1 MSIDQT
7 IIRTLIPHA
16 KGMCLLESVEDWDE
30 DWVVCL
36 SSTHRREDNPLRRN
50 GELSVVHAMEYGA
63 QAMAVHGGL
72 LAKKNNQSIAP
83 GYLVA
88 LRNAQ
93 FFVPRLDTLDD
104 GLRVKAI
111 CIMSGPGSL
120 MYEFELSAGGAK
132 VAVARATVMT

>member
-1 MSIDQT
+1 MPIDQA

-16 KGMCLLESVEDWDE
+16 EKMCLLESVEDWGE

-36 SSTHRREDNPLRRN
+36 SSTHKREDNPLKRN

-72 LAKKNNQSIAP
+72 LAKKNNRPIAP

-93 FFVPRLDTLDD
+93 FFVPRLDTLDGD
-104 GLRVKAI
+104 LRIKAT
-111 CIMSGPGSL
+111 CVMSGSGSL
-120 MYEFELSAGGAK
+120 MYKFELSAGSTK
-132 VAVARATVMT
+132 VAAARATVMI